1 MTGRPDPGERVVFVG
16 AVDEGRRC
24 LEGLLAAGE
33 RFAGLVT
40 LKEEWAVETSGAV
53 PFDDLAERYAIP
65 LLKVKNLNHP
75 ANVERLRAMRP
86 GLLLV
91 VGWTRLLGPEILALP
106 PRGCVGFHASLLPK
120 YRGRA
125 PVNWAIINGESETG
139 NTMIFL
145 DDGVDTGDIIEQRRI
160 PITPE
165 DDCRTLYE
173 KVSDSAVEM
182 LLQHLPA
189 LKAGTAPRRRQDH
202 SRATVMPRRR
212 PEDGLIDW
220 SAGARRLY
228 DWVRALTHPYPGAFT
243 FAGRAKIYIWRAMV
257 AEESGDT
264 LPGVI
269 LELTP
274 DEGILVGAGRG
285 SLRLIRTQVGGEPEE
300 PAGETARRLGWTAG
314 MRVGGR
320 PPGGAEEG
328 IRK

>member
-1 MTGRPDPGERVVFVG
+1 VG
-16 AVDEGRRC
+16 AVEEGRRC

-40 LKEEWAVETSGAV
+40 LKEEWALKTSGAV
-53 PFDDLAERYAIP
+53 PFDDLAERYVIP
-65 LLKVKNLNHP
+65 LLKVKDLNHP

-86 GLLLV
+86 DLILV
-91 VGWTRLLGPEILALP
+91 VGWTRLVGNEILALP

-139 NTMIFL
+139 NSMIFL
-145 DDGVDTGDIIEQRRI
+145 DEGVDTGDIIDQRRM

-173 KVSDSAVEM
+173 KVSDSAIEM

-212 PEDGLIDW
+212 PEDGLMDW
-220 SAGARRLY
+220 SGGARRLY

-243 FAGRAKIYIWRAMV
+243 FAGRARVYVWRAV
-257 AEESGDT
+257 VEEESGAAP
-264 LPGVI
+264 PGVV
-269 LELTP
+269 LKVTP
-274 DEGILVGAGRG
+274 GEGVVVGAGQG
-285 SLRLIRTQVGGEPEE
+285 SLRVTRTQVEGKPEE
-300 PAGETARRLGWTAG
+300 TAGETAGRLGWTVG
-314 MRVGGR
+314 MRVGGS

-328 IRK
+328 IHK